1 MNNSAKDAIKDVLR
15 EQMMQ
20 MMAGDNFNPNSMN
33 SVPIQPTES
42 SATQAEVENLVTQ
55 SAVLTEEAVDIGNES
70 SFEFANRMASMMDRA
85 NTKGNTYED
94 SIEGFDSSENFD
106 SDDDYTVIEDYPN
119 DFEFTSPSNQT
130 GSENTYSSQ
139 ATQAMEDENRRLRE
153 ENENLHRR
161 VQSLSEFMNSSEQV
175 AERAKVND
183 YVFNNVQPF
192 EQVISEPCTSSFMGQ
207 PFQYRRY
214 TENVDFGRRFERGLS
229 NEDSAQ
235 SYLGLMNE
243 VSLDI
248 ERNFGG
254 WDRISDLAIIN
265 GLIVINSVSYEPKLP
280 ANYIENMPFDVRCA
294 LLDGRFAW
302 LFDFSALRSMKN
314 LVNLKFDD
322 TDFVYNK
329 VRKDLHLFSEFKPS
343 VFFKV
348 CKKLVN
354 LQLGENYISASN
366 SKQFD
371 NIFHRASRCEEI
383 YQSCLSFGWGVTKSR
398 WNSIKDAYH
407 DTNRSGLSK
416 ALGITLNT
424 GAMVVSG
431 ASTAAVG
438 LIGKVGKGFSNFTKS
453 LKDNLK

>member
-20 MMAGDNFNPNSMN
+20 MMAGDNFNPNSM
-33 SVPIQPTES
+33 TS
-42 SATQAEVENLVTQ
+42 SMSSSQEGK
-55 SAVLTEEAVDIGNES
+55 VDIPITGDTTNKEGIPVEEDD
-70 SFEFANRMASMMDRA
+70 FDFANRMASLVHDA
-85 NTKGNTYED
+85 ED
-94 SIEGFDSSENFD
+94 AMHTTSTTEYSESSDDTFDDFLENSTSFDDTTDDSFEFSPEGTPLNEGRYSTD
-106 SDDDYTVIEDYPN
+106 SDTLE
-119 DFEFTSPSNQT
+119 
-130 GSENTYSSQ
+130 
-139 ATQAMEDENRRLRE
+139 ENRRLRE
-153 ENENLHRR
+153 ENAVLHRR
-161 VQSLSEFMNSSEQV
+161 VQSLSEFMSSNEQT
-175 AERAKVND
+175 AARAKAD
-183 YVFNNVQPF
+183 EFVFNNVQPF
-192 EQVISEPCTSSFMGQ
+192 EQVLSEPCTSSFMGQ

-214 TENVDFGRRFERGLS
+214 TENIDFGRRFDRGLS

-235 SYLGLMNE
+235 SYLELMNE

-265 GLIVINSVSYEPKLP
+265 GLIVVNNVSYEPKFP
-280 ANYIENMPFDVRCA
+280 DNYIENMPFDVRCA

-322 TDFVYNK
+322 VDFVYNK

-343 VFFKV
+343 VFFRV
-348 CKKLVN
+348 CKKLMN
-354 LQLGENYISASN
+354 LQIGENYISSTN

-371 NIFHRASRCEEI
+371 DIFHRASRCEEI
-383 YQSCLSFGWGVTKSR
+383 YQSCMNFGWGVTKSR
-398 WNSIKDAYH
+398 WNSIKDAYY

-438 LIGKVGKGFSNFTKS
+438 LIGKVGKGISNFTKS